1 MKNGVYRYVGRKDNM
16 VKRWGYRVSL
26 EQVEYLTMSCSE
38 VDEACC
44 VLQGDCLCLFVS
56 LHTDSSKL
64 DTVRIK
70 LKSLLLSHLN
80 KASVPDMIIQQDSMP
95 LTRHGN
101 YLFSLE
107 YLPIS
112 LIW

>member
-1 MKNGVYRYVGRKDNM
+1 MKNEVYQYVGRKDNM

-26 EQVEYLTMSCSE
+26 EQVEYLAVSCSE
-38 VDEACC
+38 VAEACC

-56 LHTDSSKL
+56 LHTDSPTI
-64 DTVRIK
+64 DTLRFK

-80 KASVPDMIIQQDSMP
+80 KASVPDMIIQQDSIP

-101 YLFSLE
+101 
-107 YLPIS
+107 
-112 LIW
+112 